1 MAETFRLASERGRET
16 LRCYSLAGALDISD
30 ARGALLTR
38 RQQPSTR
45 TVAAPHAPGGSGLTA
60 PGAARG
66 AASRP
71 GGSGLTRWD
80 AVPAPVVIVRSG

>member
-1 MAETFRLASERGRET
+1 MSERGRET

-30 ARGALLTR
+30 ARGALLT
-38 RQQPSTR
+38 PSLAASTR
-45 TVAAPHAPGGSGLTA
+45 TVAAPPPREARPHAPGGSGLTA